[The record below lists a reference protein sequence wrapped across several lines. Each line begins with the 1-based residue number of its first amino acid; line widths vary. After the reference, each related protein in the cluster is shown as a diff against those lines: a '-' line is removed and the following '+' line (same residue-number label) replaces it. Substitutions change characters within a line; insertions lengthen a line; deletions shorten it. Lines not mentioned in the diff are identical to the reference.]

1 MDQHVAVPD
10 IYPNELISDQSESTI
25 QILIKTQRSFP
36 KYTFIKYFL
45 MVGLL
50 YYYYY
55 YYYFR
60 RTKSKEPFFQPEKGS
75 KYSLFYIQRTL
86 FLKVYMLSNRVFF

>member
-10 IYPNELISDQSESTI
+10 IYPNELISDQTESTI

-50 YYYYY
+50 Y

-86 FLKVYMLSNRVFF
+86 FLKVYILSNRVFF